1 MLYSLIW
8 KLPRN
13 SNISF
18 GDVLVVAGTSSHS
31 TRITVSQSCI
41 IQSRIQLVPWR
52 RRWNCTKSCNCIEP
66 VCGSIFATP
75 RTLKCIEHTWMIPLY
90 TQLGWQGVVLIGS
103 PRKVWNIPNR
113 MCFWHPDTTIRVSR
127 LFAST
132 SGFHPRYL
140 LGFSLFE
147 APESEDFHHLA
158 VHILAVSEGM
168 DAELPWK
175 PRTGESANSHFFCQT
190 MVGQNVGA
198 LDVVNIYSVICIYE
212 ISMCDMLHIIDYN
225 MVIHDHTSL

>member
-1 MLYSLIW
+1 MLYPNYSLIW

-31 TRITVSQSCI
+31 TQITVSQSCI

-66 VCGSIFATP
+66 VCGSIFATA

-90 TQLGWQGVVLIGS
+90 TQLGKVSFSWVHQGRSEI
-103 PRKVWNIPNR
+103 
-113 MCFWHPDTTIRVSR
+113 SR
-127 LFAST
+127 T
-132 SGFHPRYL
+132 VSGFQGCL
-140 LGFSLFE
+140 LPHQDSIPGSFWGFLLFE

-190 MVGQNVGA
+190 MVGQNIGA